1 MSAVLI
7 LATLLSTGLAVWLF
21 VRNSVLKER
30 LAAQEKASQE
40 KLSVLNDAQQKL
52 SDAFKALSADA
63 LNSNNRAFL
72 ELANTALSRFQEGA
86 RSELES
92 RQQAITETLK
102 PLKESLEVVGTK
114 IHQIEIARESAYTL
128 LTEQVRSLALSQ
140 TQLHSETAKLVRALR
155 APATRGRWGEMQLK
169 RVVEMAG
176 MVDRCDFHE
185 QQSVDTEDGRLRPD
199 MVIHLPG
206 NRRIVVDSKV
216 SLSAYLDAIESTD
229 EATRAAGLKRH
240 AEQVR
245 AHVGKLSK
253 KEYWAQFDN
262 APEFV
267 VAFLPG
273 EALFSAAL
281 EQDGGLIE
289 YGVNQR
295 VILATPTT
303 LIALLKAI
311 AYGWR
316 HEQIAKN
323 AQEISALGGEIY
335 DRLRTLAEHFIRV
348 GSNLDR
354 AVDSYNKAAAT
365 LETRVLV
372 SARRIKEKGA
382 TVGPDIPGPDQL
394 ERAARSLQAP
404 QLLTFTADSAEQ

>member
-1 MSAVLI
+1 MVAALI
-7 LATLLSTGLAVWLF
+7 VTTLLSTGLAIWLF
-21 VRNSVLKER
+21 IRNSILKER
-30 LAAQEKASQE
+30 LAAQEKASGE
-40 KLSVLNDAQQKL
+40 KLAVLNDAQLKL
-52 SDAFKALSADA
+52 ADAFKALSADA

-102 PLKESLEVVGTK
+102 PLKESLDVVGTK

-128 LTEQVRSLALSQ
+128 LTEQVKSLAVSQ
-140 TQLHSETAKLVRALR
+140 SQLHSETAKLVKALR

-176 MVDRCDFHE
+176 MVDRCDFLE
-185 QQSVDTEDGRLRPD
+185 QQTVETEDGRLRPD

-216 SLSAYLDAIESTD
+216 SLSAYLEAVESTD

-245 AHVGKLSK
+245 AHIGKLSK

-289 YGVNQR
+289 HGVNQR

-316 HEQIAKN
+316 QEQIAKN
-323 AQEISALGGEIY
+323 AQEISALGAEIY
-335 DRLRTLAEHFIRV
+335 DRLRTLAEHFMRV
-348 GSNLDR
+348 GSSLDR
-354 AVDSYNKAAAT
+354 AVESYNKAAAT

-372 SARRIKEKGA
+372 SARRIKEKGG
-382 TVGPDIPGPDQL
+382 TTSPDIAGPDQL
-394 ERAARSLQAP
+394 ERTARSLQAP
-404 QLLTFTADSAEQ
+404 QLLAFTADSQEQ

>member
-1 MSAVLI
+1 
-7 LATLLSTGLAVWLF
+7 
-21 VRNSVLKER
+21 
-30 LAAQEKASQE
+30 
-40 KLSVLNDAQQKL
+40 
-52 SDAFKALSADA
+52 
-63 LNSNNRAFL
+63 
-72 ELANTALSRFQEGA
+72 
-86 RSELES
+86 
-92 RQQAITETLK
+92 
-102 PLKESLEVVGTK
+102 
-114 IHQIEIARESAYTL
+114 
-128 LTEQVRSLALSQ
+128 
-140 TQLHSETAKLVRALR
+140 
-155 APATRGRWGEMQLK
+155 MQLK

-289 YGVNQR
+289 HGVNQR

-316 HEQIAKN
+316 QEQIAKN
-323 AQEISALGGEIY
+323 AQEISVLGAEIY
-335 DRLRTLAEHFIRV
+335 DRLRTLAEHFMRV
-348 GSNLDR
+348 GSSLDR
-354 AVDSYNKAAAT
+354 AVESYNKAAAT

-372 SARRIKEKGA
+372 SARRIREKGA
-382 TVGPDIPGPDQL
+382 TAGPDIPGPDQL
-394 ERAARSLQAP
+394 ERSARSLQAP
-404 QLLTFTADSAEQ
+404 QLLTFTADSPEQ